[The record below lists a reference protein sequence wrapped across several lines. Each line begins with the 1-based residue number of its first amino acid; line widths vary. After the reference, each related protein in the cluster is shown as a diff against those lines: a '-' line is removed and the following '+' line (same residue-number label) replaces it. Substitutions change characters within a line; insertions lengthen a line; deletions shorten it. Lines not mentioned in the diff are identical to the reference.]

1 MRPFQA
7 GDSLIFM
14 WISQVS
20 TGLRLVGSIALAGC
34 LTGVASAQAPAATGE
49 SRTVVTLPAT
59 PLLLAHA
66 ADLTATE
73 PHSGTVPEAF
83 NGASCAPGLAATP
96 AAGAASPDCRALLKE
111 AGLTRFASAVYTRA
125 GAGAIPAYAYE
136 FVDATGAYS
145 AYTFLRSGLK
155 RARVTEGDARDGK
168 AHETTTD
175 AAGSLVWAGTA
186 VLRLDARTSAPELNA
201 LVAALPKVGGRAGL
215 APLLPTLQPGDGRE
229 KGTERYAIGPVGYAA
244 MGGAVPAELLGWQ
257 KSAEVLSSR
266 YGAGTV
272 TLMLYPTPQIAGD
285 RGRAI
290 EAYINQAVQQGGQ
303 AQFGTVKMRRLGPL
317 VGMTTGGLSAGHA
330 KDLLDSLRLNQQVT
344 FDKPMPLEFHAEMK
358 KTYSLMQSIALFCGL
373 GLVAC
378 VLLGIF
384 LGAGRAGLR
393 MLQGKPAA
401 SEPEFLTINLRGE
414 AKGVL
419 LTHRPDGSEIL

>member
-1 MRPFQA
+1 
-7 GDSLIFM
+7 M
-14 WISQVS
+14 WISRVS
-20 TGLRLVGSIALAGC
+20 AGLRLVGSVALAGC
-34 LTGVASAQAPAATGE
+34 LTGVAGAQAPAPAGE
-49 SRTVVTLPAT
+49 SRTMVTMPPI

-73 PHSGTVPEAF
+73 THSGTVPEAF
-83 NGASCAPGLAATP
+83 NGAFCAPGANAPGPMATS
-96 AAGAASPDCRALLKE
+96 AAGAGTASPDCKALMKE
-111 AGLTRFASAVYTRA
+111 AGLTRYATAIYTRA
-125 GAGAIPAYAYE
+125 GAGPVPAFAYE
-136 FVDATGAYS
+136 FGDATGAYS
-145 AYTFLRSGLK
+145 AYTFLRAGLK
-155 RARVTEGDARDGK
+155 GGRVTDGDARDGK

-175 AAGSLVWAGTA
+175 ADGALVWAGTA
-186 VLRLDARTSAPELNA
+186 VLRLEARASAPELNA
-201 LVAALPKVGGRAGL
+201 LAAALPKVGGRAGL
-215 APLLPTLQPGDGRE
+215 APLLPTLQPGNGRE

-244 MGGAVPAELLGWQ
+244 MGGVVPAELLGWQ

-272 TLMLYPTPQIAGD
+272 TLMLYPTPQIAGE

-290 EAYINQAVQQGGQ
+290 EAYINQAVQQSGAG
-303 AQFGTVKMRRLGPL
+303 QFGTVKMRRLGPL

-378 VLLGIF
+378 VLLGLF
-384 LGAGRAGLR
+384 LGAGRAGIR
-393 MLQGKPAA
+393 ILQGKPAA
-401 SEPEFLTINLRGE
+401 VEPEFLTINLRGE

-419 LTHRPDGSEIL
+419 LDHRADGTEIPR